1 MTLNHLRQLAL
12 TMRSNVLKSL
22 RMLVW
27 GVGLVAGVQSS
38 FGADEVRIVSQTVG
52 TDELLLALAEPDQ
65 IAALSHLAHDADFSA
80 VADQAKAYPQ
90 LVSGDSE
97 TILKY
102 RPTLV
107 LGADFSRV
115 ELLQQVE
122 NAGVRV
128 IRFTRY
134 ESLEDS
140 YANLRRLARELGP
153 RAERKAEQIIAGCET
168 RVAQLQRQLAGR
180 ERVRVIAPSTYGV
193 IGGAG
198 TTFQDLCDH
207 AGAENLAATLGGLV
221 GHEAPPI
228 EQMLTWPIEK
238 VVLAGGTVEEAMRPY
253 EKLPPYPFME
263 AIRERRVA
271 LIKSYMLSS
280 VSHHRIDGYEA
291 LARALHPGAFAE

>member
-1 MTLNHLRQLAL
+1 MKTADQMIHRTFGLLRTIGMGLFLLGTCLAVI
-12 TMRSNVLKSL
+12 R
-22 RMLVW
+22 
-27 GVGLVAGVQSS
+27 AE
-38 FGADEVRIVSQTVG
+38 EVRIVSQTVG
-52 TDELLLALAEPDQ
+52 TDELLLALAGPEQ
-65 IAALSHLAHDADFSA
+65 IAALSHLARDEHFSA

-134 ESLEDS
+134 KTLEDS
-140 YANLRRLARELGP
+140 YANLRSLARELGP
-153 RAERKAEQIIAGCET
+153 RAERKAEEIITAGET
-168 RVAQLQRQLAGR
+168 RVAELQLRLAGR
-180 ERVRVIAPSTYGV
+180 DLVRVIAPSTYGV
-193 IGGAG
+193 IGGAE

-207 AGAENLAATLGGLV
+207 TGAENLASTLGGLV

-228 EQMLTWPIEK
+228 EQMLNWPIEK
-238 VVLAGGTVEEAMRPY
+238 VVLAAASVEQALRPY
-253 EKLPPYPFME
+253 EKLPPYPYIE
-263 AIRERRVA
+263 AIKQRRVA
-271 LIKSYMLSS
+271 LLKPYMLSS

-291 LARALHPGAFAE
+291 LARALHPEAFTE

>member
-1 MTLNHLRQLAL
+1 MKSVEYMIPGALRLLRVFGVAVGFLAGFL
-12 TMRSNVLKSL
+12 
-22 RMLVW
+22 
-27 GVGLVAGVQSS
+27 SS
-38 FGADEVRIVSQTVG
+38 IHAEEVRIVSQTVG

-65 IAALSHLAHDADFSA
+65 IASLSHLARDENFSA
-80 VADQAKAYPQ
+80 VAEEAKSYPQ
-90 LVSGDSE
+90 LVSGDAE

-140 YANLRRLARELGP
+140 YANLRLLARELGP
-153 RAERKAEQIIAGCET
+153 RAESKAEEIVSACQK
-168 RVAQLQRQLAGR
+168 RVTKLQCRLAGR
-180 ERVRVIAPSTYGV
+180 ELVRVIAPSTYGV
-193 IGGAG
+193 IGGAE

-207 AGAENLAATLGGLV
+207 AGAENLASTLGGLV
-221 GHEAPPI
+221 GHAAPPI
-228 EQMLTWPIEK
+228 EQMLNWPIEK
-238 VVLAGGTVEEAMRPY
+238 VVLAAESVEQALRPY

-263 AIRERRVA
+263 AIKERRVA
-271 LIKSYMLSS
+271 LIKPYMLSS
-280 VSHHRIDGYEA
+280 VTHHRIDGYEA
-291 LARALHPGAFAE
+291 LARVLHPEAFIE